1 MRRKSNQRITKI
13 KKDRIE
19 ELLKQ
24 AEKTAVENAVSIQP
38 IGSDLTPYPDLNN
51 LRLWTRDYLL
61 KGMNKTYPVKLDT
74 DGQTYLTTL
83 IDGLP
88 LFTKMSKTIKA
99 GSYEVSSYRLS
110 DIITEL
116 GDVTFD
122 TETGVASGFASNK
135 LLNIDSNLFYQ
146 SNNTIVFKF
155 TTPSTTVSGWN
166 RVFSSGWF
174 DALAFD
180 GSNNFVYWSNSS
192 NAIITLWAGAL
203 NTTYWFKLVFG
214 SSNTISMYYST
225 NGTTWT
231 TIQENRTETRANTS
245 TPTIGANAAGNDV
258 WTGTIDLSESYL
270 QLSGASPIYFAQL
283 KTDTIDVPMET
294 SKPGLW
300 LSNLTSQV
308 SNSSA
313 GSWLRSNLIN
323 DNLDSFRVVN
333 SDTIGNYTFSYYQ
346 RGIIHRTAGSSH
358 DNADSYCQHWSPSA
372 LGCISHDAIIIPE
385 NNLRSTYTSY
395 QTPVVPVDPDM
406 QVYEETM
413 SKDVEF
419 TFVDNNNNIP
429 LSTTQ
434 FNGRV
439 VGDGWTY
446 ELTFRPNYK
455 GSGNEYGV
463 TEEDVPNGSNGGCV
477 TGTLVYQDSDLGTV
491 CTQEVNSCFSTT
503 QSHFNPD
510 VPELPEGAIIGRE
523 GTYEYISS
531 TNQVQRYNVAQG
543 NFTIAK
549 NCSSDSSIFE
559 CMPNINSTGVM
570 IFACARSIYG
580 YCSQEARP
588 IYDGELSGP
597 VTAIKANGKFTRDL
611 TTYTTSGGSIYYTG
625 IKSNTESYT
634 GVTLTLIHENE
645 PLDDPDYGVNLY
657 LNVKDL
663 RKQYESEGL
672 PWTGGCGANR
682 FDIEISTTQCT
693 ESYCKSFI
701 IAENV
706 DINSLGDISELEQ
719 KVWSNAVTTT

>member
-51 LRLWTRDYLL
+51 LRLWIRDYLL

-88 LFTKMSKTIKA
+88 LFTKMSKTIK
-99 GSYEVSSYRLS
+99 GGEYEVSSYRLS
-110 DIITEL
+110 DIITET

-135 LLNIDSNLFYQ
+135 FLTIDSNLFYQ

-155 TTPSTTVSGWN
+155 TTPSTTADWD
-166 RVFSSGWF
+166 RVFSCGWF
-174 DALAFD
+174 DALAFN
-180 GSNNFVYWSNSS
+180 GSNTFVYWSNAS
-192 NAIITLWAGAL
+192 NSMVTLWSGAL

-231 TIQENRTETRANTS
+231 TIQENRTETRLNTS
-245 TPTIGANAAGNDV
+245 TPAIGANAAGADV
-258 WTGTIDLSESYL
+258 WTGTIDLSESYI

-283 KTDTIDVPMET
+283 QTDTIDVPMET

-446 ELTFRPNYK
+446 ELVFKPNYK
-455 GSGNEYGV
+455 GSGNAYGV

-477 TGTLVYQDSDLGTV
+477 TGTLVYQDSDLGTT
-491 CTQEVNSCFSTT
+491 CTQEVNSCFQTD
-503 QSHFNPD
+503 QSYFNPEVPDIDGSQWLDTDPD
-510 VPELPEGAIIGRE
+510 VHYFTAKLYNFRTGGSNI
-523 GTYEYISS
+523 TYETYDVTPTCNNYVDAVISTLS
-531 TNQVQRYNVAQG
+531 TADLTYLDCADGYSKKALWGATKTTKLYNQQ
-543 NFTIAK
+543 
-549 NCSSDSSIFE
+549 
-559 CMPNINSTGVM
+559 M
-570 IFACARSIYG
+570 IG
-580 YCSQEARP
+580 
-588 IYDGELSGP
+588 YDGSNRCNKLYATICTDTGY
-597 VTAIKANGKFTRDL
+597 VN
-611 TTYTTSGGSIYYTG
+611 TYRGTVKVQWRYH
-625 IKSNTESYT
+625 KEST
-634 GVTLTLIHENE
+634 PE
-645 PLDDPDYGVNLY
+645 YGVNLY
-657 LNVKDL
+657 LNIKDL

-682 FDIEISTTQCT
+682 FDIEISTTKCT

-706 DINSLGDISELEQ
+706 DINSLGDISELGH
-719 KVWSNAVTTT
+719 KVWSNAVTTN

>member
-88 LFTKMSKTIKA
+88 LFTKMSKTIKG

-110 DIITEL
+110 DILTEV

-122 TETGVASGFASNK
+122 TETGVASDFASDK
-135 LLNIDSNLFYQ
+135 LLTINSSLFYQ

-155 TTPSTTVSGWN
+155 TTPSVSPGGSWI
-166 RVFSSGWF
+166 RVFSCGWF
-174 DALAFD
+174 DALSFN
-180 GSNNFVYWSNSS
+180 GNNFIYWSNSS
-192 NAIITLWAGAL
+192 NSIVTLWSGAL

-231 TIQENRTETRANTS
+231 TIQENRTETRLNTS
-245 TPTIGANAAGNDV
+245 TPTIGANADGNDV

-406 QVYEETM
+406 QIYEETM

-491 CTQEVNSCFSTT
+491 CTQEVNSCFQTD
-503 QSHFNPD
+503 QSYFNPEVPD
-510 VPELPEGAIIGRE
+510 VDGSQWLDTDPDVHYFTYDMNNFNTGGGNGYVRSYDVYPPTSSNIDAVISTIRTGDLSDLTCAEGFTKSALWTLTKSTKSSNDVIFYTNPTFLRATICSSSGWV
-523 GTYEYISS
+523 GTYRGTVRVQWRYHKES
-531 TNQVQRYNVAQG
+531 TP
-543 NFTIAK
+543 
-549 NCSSDSSIFE
+549 E
-559 CMPNINSTGVM
+559 
-570 IFACARSIYG
+570 
-580 YCSQEARP
+580 
-588 IYDGELSGP
+588 
-597 VTAIKANGKFTRDL
+597 
-611 TTYTTSGGSIYYTG
+611 
-625 IKSNTESYT
+625 
-634 GVTLTLIHENE
+634 
-645 PLDDPDYGVNLY
+645 YGVNLY
-657 LNVKDL
+657 LNIKDL

-682 FDIEISTTQCT
+682 FDIEISTTKCT
-693 ESYCKSFI
+693 ESYCKSFV

-719 KVWSNAVTTT
+719 QVWSNAVTTT